1 MVLLLFDEVA
11 VTLVDS
17 CNYGIPFS
25 LPKAIVRR
33 YVLRSIIIIINYD
46 SAVSVTM
53 FEKYVLGRI

>member
-17 CNYGIPFS
+17 GNLGVPFS

-33 YVLRSIIIIINYD
+33 YVIRSIIIVICQ
-46 SAVSVTM
+46 V
-53 FEKYVLGRI
+53 

>member
-17 CNYGIPFS
+17 NYGIPFS

-33 YVLRSIIIIINYD
+33 YVIRSIIIVICQ
-46 SAVSVTM
+46 V
-53 FEKYVLGRI
+53 